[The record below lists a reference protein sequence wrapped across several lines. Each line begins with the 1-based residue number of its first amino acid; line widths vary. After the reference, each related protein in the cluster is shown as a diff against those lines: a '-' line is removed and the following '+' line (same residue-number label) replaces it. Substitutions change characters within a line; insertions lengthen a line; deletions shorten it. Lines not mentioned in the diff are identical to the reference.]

1 MDKTRKKRAP
11 SGSPAG
17 LEKCPT
23 GIPGLDQITNG
34 GLPKGRTTLVF
45 GSSGSGKTLLGME
58 FLVKGGIE
66 KGEPGVFVTFEERA
80 DELADNVASLGM
92 DLQALIDDRQMII
105 EHVHIDRGE
114 IEETGEYDLE
124 ALFIRLGYAID
135 SIGAKRV
142 VLDTIEVL
150 FGALTDTSILRAE
163 LRRLFQWLKD
173 KGVTSIVTGERGEG
187 QLTRHGFEEY
197 VSDCVILLDQR
208 VANQIATRRLRI
220 VKYRGSAH
228 GSNEYPF
235 LLDEQGVTVT
245 PITGIS
251 QQYAVPGDFVS
262 TGVAS
267 LDDMLGGKGFYRGS
281 TLLVSGTAGTGKS
294 SIAAHFADAAGRRG
308 ERCIYFAFEES
319 PEQIMRNMRSIGINL
334 QQWRKKGLLDLQV
347 MRPSSYGLE
356 KLLAIIER
364 TVEQFQPRMVVFDPV
379 SSLELSG
386 SFEEAR
392 TAVMRLVDFLKSRQ
406 VTTLFN
412 SLTGSGDP
420 AEQSEVGISSLVD
433 TWLLLCNMEQSGE
446 RTRLLYIL
454 KSRGMAHSSHVR
466 EFFLTDHGVELMEV
480 YMGPDGILTGT
491 ARAVQEMRDSAAV
504 ISRDQKAKHARL
516 MIDHKRKAMEARV
529 AELRAGFEIEL
540 REMEA
545 LIAEEDGSAKSLL
558 TGRAKAGRRGKGASG
573 KARQSKGKSDDVKR

>member
-1 MDKTRKKRAP
+1 MAKTRKKRASP
-11 SGSPAG
+11 GSPAG

-34 GLPKGRTTLVF
+34 GLPKGRTTLVC

-58 FLVKGGIE
+58 FLVKGGVE
-66 KGEPGVFVTFEERA
+66 TGEPGVFIAFEESA
-80 DELADNVASLGM
+80 GELAGNVASLGI
-92 DLQALIDDRQMII
+92 DVQALIDDGQLVL
-105 EHVHIDRGE
+105 EHVRIDRSE
-114 IEETGEYDLE
+114 MEETGEYDLE

-150 FGALTDTSILRAE
+150 FGALTNTGILRAE

-187 QLTRHGFEEY
+187 QLTRHGLEEY

-235 LLDEQGVTVT
+235 LLDEQGFTVT
-245 PITGIS
+245 PVTGIS
-251 QQYAVPGDFVS
+251 QQYAVSGDFVS

-267 LDDMLGGKGFYRGS
+267 LDDILGGKGCYRGS

-319 PEQIMRNMRSIGINL
+319 PKQIMRNMRSIGIDL
-334 QQWRKKGLLDLQV
+334 QPWRKKGLLALQA

-364 TVEQFQPRMVVFDPV
+364 TVEQFQPRMVVLDPI

-386 SFEEAR
+386 TFEEAR
-392 TAVMRLVDFLKSRQ
+392 IAVMRLVDFLKSRQ
-406 VTTLFN
+406 VTTLLN
-412 SLTGSGDP
+412 SLTNSGDP
-420 AEQSEVGISSLVD
+420 LEQSEVGISSLVD
-433 TWLLLCNMEQSGE
+433 TWLLLRNMEQNGE

-454 KSRGMAHSSHVR
+454 KSRGMAHSNHVR
-466 EFFLTDHGVELMEV
+466 EFILSDHGVELME
-480 YMGPDGILTGT
+480 
-491 ARAVQEMRDSAAV
+491 
-504 ISRDQKAKHARL
+504 
-516 MIDHKRKAMEARV
+516 
-529 AELRAGFEIEL
+529 
-540 REMEA
+540 
-545 LIAEEDGSAKSLL
+545 
-558 TGRAKAGRRGKGASG
+558 
-573 KARQSKGKSDDVKR
+573 

>member
-34 GLPKGRTTLVF
+34 GLPKGRTTLIC
-45 GSSGSGKTLLGME
+45 GSSGSGKTLFGME

-66 KGEPGVFVTFEERA
+66 NGEPGVFMAFEERA
-80 DELADNVASLGM
+80 DELAGNVASLGI
-92 DLQALIDDRQMII
+92 DLQALINGKQMII
-105 EHVHIDRGE
+105 DHVHIDRSE
-114 IEETGEYDLE
+114 MEETGEYDLE

-142 VLDTIEVL
+142 VLDTLEVL
-150 FGALTDTSILRAE
+150 FGALTNTNILRAE

-173 KGVTSIVTGERGEG
+173 KGVTSIVTGERGER
-187 QLTRHGFEEY
+187 QLTRHGLEEY

-245 PITGIS
+245 PVTGIS
-251 QQYAVPGDFVS
+251 QQYAVSRDFVS

-267 LDDMLGGKGFYRGS
+267 LDDMLGGKGCYRGS
-281 TLLVSGTAGTGKS
+281 SLLVSGTAGTGKS
-294 SIAAHFADAAGRRG
+294 SIAAHFVDAACRRG

-334 QQWRKKGLLDLQV
+334 QPWRKKGLLDLQA
-347 MRPSSYGLE
+347 MRPTSYGLE

-364 TVEQFQPRMVVFDPV
+364 TVEQFQPHMVVFDPI
-379 SSLELSG
+379 SSLELAS

-392 TAVMRLVDFLKSRQ
+392 TALMRLVDFLKSRQ
-406 VTTLFN
+406 ITALFN

-420 AEQSEVGISSLVD
+420 AEQSEVGISSLID
-433 TWLLLCNMEQSGE
+433 TWLLLRNMEQSGE

-454 KSRGMAHSSHVR
+454 KSRGMAHSNHVR
-466 EFFLTDHGVELMEV
+466 EFFLTDHGVDLMDV
-480 YMGPDGILTGT
+480 YMGPNGILTGT

-504 ISRDQKAKHARL
+504 LSRDQKAKQARL
-516 MIDHKRKAMEARV
+516 MIDHKRKAMEARI
-529 AELRAGFEIEL
+529 AELKAEFEIEL
-540 REMEA
+540 REMET
-545 LIAEEDGSAKSLL
+545 LIAEEEGSAKSLL
-558 TGRAKAGRRGKGASG
+558 TGRAKAGRQGKGALG
-573 KARQSKGKSDDVKR
+573 KARQRGKR